1 LSKGTLGAKDEFLVK
16 RRALFIRLDNQLR
29 GMARFGSGLKNAGS
43 IKRMLGISS
52 KSYLYQGEI
61 RGYEQTVKRV
71 AKASELLKK
80 GTYIGL
86 ALDVGG
92 SALGV
97 REACSLGREEE
108 CTQAKFVEG
117 GKLAFGVGGAVLGG
131 EVGAALG
138 VAVCAVVFGIPTG
151 GAGALGCAIVGGA
164 AGGASIGLLGNKT
177 GEIAGSRLYELS
189 RSHQ

>member
-52 KSYLYQGEI
+52 KSYLHQGEI

-71 AKASELLKK
+71 ARASELLKK

-86 ALDVGG
+86 ALDVGV

-117 GKLAFGVGGAVLGG
+117 GELLFSVAGASIGGRGGAL
-131 EVGAALG
+131 AG
-138 VAVCAVVFGIPTG
+138 VAACAVVFGIPTG
-151 GAGALGCAIVGGA
+151 GAGALACAIVGGA
-164 AGGASIGLLGNKT
+164 SGGVAAGMFA
-177 GEIAGSRLYELS
+177 S
-189 RSHQ
+189 RSGKNVGMLLYKITRD